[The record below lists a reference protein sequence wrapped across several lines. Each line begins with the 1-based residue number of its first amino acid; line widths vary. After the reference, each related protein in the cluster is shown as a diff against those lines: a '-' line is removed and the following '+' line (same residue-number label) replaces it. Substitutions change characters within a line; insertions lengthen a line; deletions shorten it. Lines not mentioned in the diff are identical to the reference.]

1 MYVSSWRRYCVCGSG
16 SLRER
21 AIEVLGQLHEGK
33 LSKFKLTKDLKD
45 HIRKRLSRLCTLQ
58 SVMHI
63 CSNGTGTK
71 VERSNLV
78 SDIGA
83 PTFVL
88 CRCLWAVRLST
99 GVSSVTLGIDTMV
112 PQPKFYELYDVG
124 TGPLYG
130 STLSSAGTAAVFLA
144 ACQDVSHILR
154 AIFRVLNDRICTCR
168 RCLGRSRW

>member
-1 MYVSSWRRYCVCGSG
+1 MS
-16 SLRER
+16 
-21 AIEVLGQLHEGK
+21 
-33 LSKFKLTKDLKD
+33 
-45 HIRKRLSRLCTLQ
+45 LQ

-71 VERSNLV
+71 VEQSKLV
-78 SDIGA
+78 SDIVA
-83 PTFVL
+83 PSFVL
-88 CRCLWAVRLST
+88 CHCLWAVRLST

-144 ACQDVSHILR
+144 ACQDVSYILL
-154 AIFRVLNDRICTCR
+154 AVLIVR
-168 RCLGRSRW
+168 